1 MRLHLLGQPHL
12 ELGDK
17 VLPLSKN
24 HSQILA
30 WLTMHQKTGLPM
42 PRVRL
47 ARAIWTD
54 CTDEQGRK
62 RLANSLYRLRQ
73 EIPEIEEF
81 MIGDATSLA
90 LQPMPTDAL
99 EFQKLMQS
107 QTPQDWFQALEMYQG
122 DLLEGEDVPWL
133 DTWRVELHQTLL
145 QGLRQAIQQAD
156 SSRAILL
163 SQRLIQ
169 LEPWNEEAHTHLIR
183 LYADNQRLP
192 EAISAYEKLADT
204 LKQEFSSQPRPET
217 QVFVKD
223 LERQLE
229 QQNSQTHQIMVGRSL
244 EWRSL
249 TNALNAVKI
258 GQGGIILV
266 EGEPG
271 LGKTR
276 LLLELK
282 SLSAWHNVSALYGAA
297 ANSTPAYAP
306 LEQSLRGAA
315 VLLEQATPLIQK
327 NLEPLL
333 KTALDNEAQA
343 NPQLVSAALERWLR
357 HLEQPTVWLLDDLHW
372 AGDLFWNVLKM
383 LARVSQQRPV
393 LLVICT
399 RSQELRENQKAF
411 ETLLEIRQ
419 NQQAMHHALGGLSL
433 EECTQLARGQGK
445 NLGNKELEQM
455 HRISAGNPLVFQEL
469 VLGNSADNHLSDA
482 FQSRFS
488 KLDKM
493 AREALEA
500 ASVLGKH
507 LDLNT
512 WEAMLGVQPPI
523 TQLLETRFLHKEP
536 ELGFQHDLTRV
547 FVYEQMKLETRQKW
561 HGLAFE
567 VLKTQQTRAAVLAH
581 HAEEAGLLAESV
593 EHYRNAVSEALN
605 LNAFQEAS
613 RLLKLGFLYNQQYPN
628 QLETMHLKLLQLQLA
643 QVQTASL
650 PEIEDLESLEQSARK
665 LQVHDLVFK
674 SLQMQFDVYGLNGN
688 HEKAELAANTLIK
701 FTQETNNQEKEITA
715 LTKIALLFAKTHF
728 EAGKGL
734 GFALRAYNLCQNTP
748 ISTQLQLQVLIA
760 VINTR
765 MRTKEYELAWEILV
779 EAEELVV
786 SHPDL
791 VGSEFLLL
799 NTKGNLANT
808 LEHYELAVTVFQK
821 QHKLSYSLGDN
832 RAVEVT
838 LANLADVLKKLGRFE
853 EALVWAEEF
862 SQMMPAA
869 KNWQEESKIAYYFS
883 EITEI
888 LVRMGRLN
896 EAKQILQPLEKWIKE
911 GATSIGSKQILH
923 IFLQVHRTQGTY
935 QEGLEFLKAV
945 PETMYTKLI
954 AAELYYLAGFRYEAE
969 LRISQ
974 ALAEP
979 NHFSKNFGTLS
990 LFYTAYVIYQQAID
1004 LEKARFALLRFT
1016 SHIETLEN
1024 RQIMLKNVYY
1034 AKAIEAAW
1042 QQQTLETTVIELPA
1056 LTGEGTI
1063 TITWTLSSGAS
1074 DKAHLEQHGKV
1085 ALRNHRLK
1093 RLMLEAQAQGAK
1105 ALQRELATVLGVT
1118 VRTIEADIA
1127 QLKTEAS
1134 VPHAKPQA
1142 NP

>member
-1 MRLHLLGQPHL
+1 MGVLMRLHLLGQPHL
-12 ELGDK
+12 ELGNK

-73 EIPEIEEF
+73 EIPEIEAF

-90 LQPMPTDAL
+90 LQPMPTDAF

-107 QTPQDWFQALEMYQG
+107 QTPQDWFAALEMYQG

-133 DTWRVELHQTLL
+133 DTWRSELQQTLL
-145 QGLRQAIQQAD
+145 RGLRQAVQQAD
-156 SSRAILL
+156 SSGAILL

-282 SLSAWHNVSALYGAA
+282 SLSAWHNVFALYGAA

-306 LEQSLRGAA
+306 LEQALRGAA

-333 KTALDNEAQA
+333 KTALDSETQA

-372 AGDLFWNVLKM
+372 AGDLFWNILKM
-383 LARVSQQRPV
+383 LARVTQQRPV
-393 LLVICT
+393 LLVLCA
-399 RSQELRENQKAF
+399 RSQELRENQKAI

-419 NQQAMHHALGGLSL
+419 NQQAIHFALGGLSL
-433 EECTQLARGQGK
+433 EECSQLARGQGK
-445 NLGNKELEQM
+445 NLSHKELEQI

-469 VLGNSADNHLSDA
+469 VLGNSADKHLTDA
-482 FQSRFS
+482 FQSRFT
-488 KLDKM
+488 KLDNT

-507 LDLNT
+507 LDLST

-523 TQLLETRFLHKEP
+523 AQLLETRFLHKEP

-547 FVYEQMKLETRQKW
+547 FVYEQMQLETRQKW
-561 HGLAFE
+561 HGRAFE
-567 VLKTQQTRAAVLAH
+567 VLKTQETRAAVLAH

-593 EHYRNAVSEALN
+593 PYYRKAVMTATSMG
-605 LNAFQEAS
+605 AFQNAHRFLEQGLKNNQS
-613 RLLKLGFLYNQQYPN
+613 SNPNEVEGLYFRLQKLRLGQLQTGIIPPKTDLDDLELACR
-628 QLETMHLKLLQLQLA
+628 QLESH
-643 QVQTASL
+643 S
-650 PEIEDLESLEQSARK
+650 
-665 LQVHDLVFK
+665 
-674 SLQMQFDVYGLNGN
+674 
-688 HEKAELAANTLIK
+688 
-701 FTQETNNQEKEITA
+701 
-715 LTKIALLFAKTHF
+715 LLFQQDARSVLFSVLTLQFVSQAHKGNNAETLLYANKYLEYTREFGDKEDEVKALVQVALIFISTHPDA
-728 EAGKGL
+728 EQGISYAQK
-734 GFALRAYNLCQNTP
+734 AYELCQNFE
-748 ISTQLQLQVLIA
+748 ILTQDHFHVLIA
-760 VINTR
+760 MINAR
-765 MRTKEYELAWEILV
+765 IRTKEHELAWEILE
-779 EAEELVV
+779 EAERFVTA
-786 SHPDL
+786 HPE
-791 VGSEFLLL
+791 VTGHEFLLH
-799 NTKGNLANT
+799 NIKGQLAH
-808 LEHYELAVTVFQK
+808 LAEHYELAFSVFHK
-821 QHKLSYSLGDN
+821 QLDICYTLGDD
-832 RAVEVT
+832 RTLQVT
-838 LANLADVLKKLGRFE
+838 LLHLANALKRLGRFE
-853 EALVWAEEF
+853 EALVWTEEYIQCVTKVK
-862 SQMMPAA
+862 S
-869 KNWQEESKIAYYFS
+869 QEESKIASYYS
-883 EITEI
+883 DHAET
-888 LVRMGRLN
+888 LV
-896 EAKQILQPLEKWIKE
+896 
-911 GATSIGSKQILH
+911 
-923 IFLQVHRTQGTY
+923 
-935 QEGLEFLKAV
+935 
-945 PETMYTKLI
+945 
-954 AAELYYLAGFRYEAE
+954 LAGRIEEAE
-969 LRISQ
+969 QLLLPVEQWVLSGTTT
-974 ALAEP
+974 P
-979 NHFSKNFGTLS
+979 NL
-990 LFYTAYVIYQQAID
+990 Q
-1004 LEKARFALLRFT
+1004 KARRVFLLIR
-1016 SHIETLEN
+1016 
-1024 RQIMLKNVYY
+1024 
-1034 AKAIEAAW
+1034 
-1042 QQQTLETTVIELPA
+1042 
-1056 LTGEGTI
+1056 
-1063 TITWTLSSGAS
+1063 
-1074 DKAHLEQHGKV
+1074 
-1085 ALRNHRLK
+1085 
-1093 RLMLEAQAQGAK
+1093 QAQGRYA
-1105 ALQRELATVLGVT
+1105 
-1118 VRTIEADIA
+1118 
-1127 QLKTEAS
+1127 
-1134 VPHAKPQA
+1134 
-1142 NP
+1142 